1 MRFLL
6 DQNLPASLIAVL
18 ADLGHEA
25 LHVKL
30 LGLSQAD
37 DRAVWS
43 QAAAL
48 DAVMV
53 SKDSDFVVMAG
64 RGGRLVRLRVGNR
77 SNADLFAIVAAAWPE
92 VVQRLAEGETLVDV
106 HG

>member
-1 MRFLL
+1 
-6 DQNLPASLIAVL
+6 
-18 ADLGHEA
+18 
-25 LHVKL
+25 
-30 LGLSQAD
+30 
-37 DRAVWS
+37 
-43 QAAAL
+43 
-48 DAVMV
+48 MV

-77 SNADLFAIVAAAWPE
+77 SNADLFAIVGAAWPE

>member
-6 DQNLPASLIAVL
+6 DQNLPVSLIAVL
-18 ADLGHEA
+18 AELGHEA
-25 LHVKL
+25 FHVKT
-30 LGLSQAD
+30 LGLAEAD
-37 DRAVWS
+37 DRAVWN
-43 QAAAL
+43 QAAIL

-53 SKDSDFVVMAG
+53 SKDSDFVVMSG

-77 SNADLFAIVAAAWPE
+77 SNNDLFAIITSAWPE

>member
-6 DQNLPASLIAVL
+6 DQNLPASLIALL
-18 ADLGHEA
+18 AELGHEA
-25 LHVKL
+25 FHVKM
-30 LGLSQAD
+30 LGLAE
-37 DRAVWS
+37 DRAVWT
-43 QAAAL
+43 QAAIL

-53 SKDSDFVVMAG
+53 SKDSDFVVMAR

-77 SNADLFAIVAAAWPE
+77 SNTDLFGIIRSAWPE